1 MAAPVVSARI
11 GGVFIFLFCPFL
23 FFLEG
28 LSTYLLPPLAFVLPL
43 FASQFCARYDPNFTE
58 DMLDMHYWKECPML
72 TSCKFCGQV
81 VEIMTLNVH
90 MLEEC
95 EKRSKFGKGFLTDL
109 DANMDKCPL
118 CQVVVAPLTETG
130 WKEHVLKAKGCDKNP
145 RTAHLRKQFAPA
157 K

>member
-1 MAAPVVSARI
+1 
-11 GGVFIFLFCPFL
+11 
-23 FFLEG
+23 
-28 LSTYLLPPLAFVLPL
+28 
-43 FASQFCARYDPNFTE
+43 
-58 DMLDMHYWKECPML
+58 MHYWKECPML

-95 EKRSKFGKGFLTDL
+95 EKRSKFGKGFLSDL

-130 WKEHVLKAKGCDKNP
+130 WKEHLLKAKGCDKNP
-145 RTAHLRKQFAPA
+145 RTGHLRKHFVPP